1 MAGNIGLH
9 HSSANAV
16 AAGRTP
22 RAPAYT
28 IRMNKPRITAAVPA
42 DVPRILDMIRGLAE
56 YERLSHLCI
65 ATDADIDA
73 ALFGEKPT
81 AEVVLAWAGD
91 TVAGFALFFH
101 NFSTFLGRRGL
112 YLEDLYVQ
120 PEFRGRGYGRALLL
134 HLAGLAVSRK
144 CGRFEWSVLDW
155 NASAIGFY
163 QSLGASVLPDWR
175 ITRVTGVALE
185 HMAQLSPV
193 GAASSD

>member
-1 MAGNIGLH
+1 MAGDVGPH

-16 AAGRTP
+16 AARRTP
-22 RAPAYT
+22 IAPAYT
-28 IRMNKPRITAAVPA
+28 IRMNKRRITAAVPA

-65 ATDADIDA
+65 ATDADIHA

-81 AEVVLAWAGD
+81 AEVVLAWEGD
-91 TVAGFALFFH
+91 RVAGFALFFH

-134 HLAGLAVSRK
+134 HLARLAVLRK
-144 CGRFEWSVLDW
+144 CGRFEWSVLEW
-155 NASAIGFY
+155 NAPAIGFY
-163 QSLGASVLPDWR
+163 QSLGATVLPDWR
-175 ITRVTGVALE
+175 ITRVTGAALE
-185 HMAQLSPV
+185 HMAQRSPV
-193 GAASSD
+193 AAAPSD